1 MNHAAKVSA
10 TARIQAAGGV
20 RTMTFDATA
29 PLQLSSGA
37 MLSPV
42 TIAFETYGSLN
53 ADKANAILVCHDLV
67 GDQFVAGPNPVT
79 GRPAWWPRIVGAGKP
94 IDTNRFFVIC
104 ANVLGGCMGTSGPAS
119 PAPNGAAYGLKFPAI
134 SVADIVRAQAM
145 LVEALGIQQLF
156 LAIGPG
162 FGGMQALQW
171 TGAYPKRVFATAV
184 IACAAQRS
192 AQNIALNELGR
203 QAIMAD
209 LDWCGGDYLARG
221 KRPAK
226 GLSVARLAAQIADAA
241 APLLEDKAARLQSG
255 ADIIKLSESDEA
267 VFIDRFDAN
276 SFLYLSRAMDHFDL
290 AQDFGGDLGNA
301 FTDSATR
308 TCVFAFSSDWRHP
321 PSSARA
327 IVRALIAAGV
337 EASYVETGSEHGH
350 RAFLMESPAFEAA
363 LTGFIDSAAAARD
376 LAL

>member
-1 MNHAAKVSA
+1 MIQAATA
-10 TARIQAAGGV
+10 NQTARISAAGGV
-20 RTMTFDATA
+20 RTMTFDAST

-37 MLSPV
+37 MLSPI
-42 TIAFETYGSLN
+42 TIAFETYGALN
-53 ADKANAILVCHDLV
+53 SEKSNAVLVCHDLT
-67 GDQFVAGPNPVT
+67 GDQFVASPNPVT

-119 PAPNGAAYGLKFPAI
+119 LAPNGAPYGLKFPAV
-134 SVADIVRAQAM
+134 SVADIVRAQSM
-145 LVEALGIQQLF
+145 LVEALGISQLF

-171 TGAYPKRVFATAV
+171 AGAYPKRVFACAA

-209 LDWCGGDYLARG
+209 LDWCGGDYLVRG
-221 KRPAK
+221 KRPTK
-226 GLSVARLAAQIADAA
+226 GLAVARLAAQIADAA
-241 APLLEDKAARLQSG
+241 PPTLADKAARLQSG
-255 ADIIKLSESDEA
+255 AETLKLGDADEPA
-267 VFIDRFDAN
+267 FIDRFDAN
-276 SFLYLSRAMDHFDL
+276 AFLYLSRAMDHFDL
-290 AQDFGGDLGNA
+290 AQDFGGNLGYA
-301 FTDSATR
+301 FMDSATR
-308 TCVFAFSSDWRHP
+308 ACVFAFSSDWRHP

-337 EASYVETGSEHGH
+337 DASYVETESEHGH
-350 RAFLMESPAFEAA
+350 RAFLTDSPAFEAA

>member
-1 MNHAAKVSA
+1 MIHAAKA
-10 TARIQAAGGV
+10 NHTARIQAAGGV
-20 RTMTFDATA
+20 RAMTFDAA
-29 PLQLSSGA
+29 NPLQLSSGV

-42 TIAFETYGSLN
+42 TIAFETYGALN
-53 ADKANAILVCHDLV
+53 AEKSNAILVCHDLT
-67 GDQFVAGPNPVT
+67 GDQFVASPNPVT

-119 PAPNGAAYGLKFPAI
+119 LTPNGAAYGLKFPAV

-171 TGAYPKRVFATAV
+171 AGAYPKRVFACAA

-209 LDWCGGDYLARG
+209 PDWCGGDYLARG

-226 GLSVARLAAQIADAA
+226 GLAVARLAAQIADAA
-241 APLLEDKAARLQSG
+241 SPALEQRAARLQSG
-255 ADIIKLSESDEA
+255 AEILKLGEA
-267 VFIDRFDAN
+267 EEPAFVDRFDAN
-276 SFLYLSRAMDHFDL
+276 SFLYISRAMDHFDL
-290 AQDFGGDLGNA
+290 AADFGGDLGNA
-301 FTDSATR
+301 FKDSATR
-308 TCVFAFSSDWRHP
+308 ACVFAFASDWRHP
-321 PSSARA
+321 PAAARA

-337 EASYVETGSEHGH
+337 DASYVETESEHGH
-350 RAFLMESPAFEAA
+350 RAFLAESPAFEAA